1 MKKATSAK
9 ELNVVIVGS
18 QGSHKDLVGNIILGR
33 NAFDAVD
40 ATFDCEKGEGE
51 VCERRVTL
59 VQTPGW
65 LRGYQLC
72 DTAELFKTET
82 ILSVTLCPP
91 GLHGFLLVI
100 NAELPFTDVY
110 KKATKEHLEYCF
122 GEKVWD
128 HTVVVFSH
136 RGDIV
141 HETIED
147 YISKEGAPLQPLL
160 EACGNRYHVLCDDGT
175 DKSTNVRQLF
185 EKLDTMVAENSCY
198 EVESRLIQTVEERRK
213 EVDKKA
219 EELRLQTQEQR
230 QRLRRLLSEPK
241 PSLRILMVGWVFS
254 GKSAAGNRILRS
266 EVFHTGERTM
276 KALKQSGEVAG
287 REVMVVDTPG
297 WWKFFPASF
306 IPEVVK
312 SEILEGVSLCSPS
325 PNVILLVVPPDTSF
339 TDEQKRVTEDNMKL
353 LGQRVWRH
361 VIVLFTS
368 GDTLGNKSI
377 EQHIESEGKPLR
389 GLIEKCGKRYHV
401 LDNTSEA
408 GDQVTELLEKME
420 EMVAGNYSLH
430 LSETDDPQQEE
441 KSDEPTKNKDEN
453 TAKEI
458 TEQLNIKWDRK
469 NWEEHCTLKGD
480 DSMDLPMNFSEDKQ
494 RLKDFKAEE
503 EDKRQSEDDAGSVSL
518 NMKELLER
526 EWIRREASI
535 EHYYKFFAERF
546 CDSSEIDCTDKL
558 M

>member
-72 DTAELFKTET
+72 DTAELLKTET
-82 ILSVTLCPP
+82 IFSVTLCPP

-100 NAELPFTDVY
+100 NAELPFKDVY
-110 KKATKEHLEYCF
+110 KKTTKEHLEYCF

-147 YISKEGAPLQPLL
+147 YISKEGAPLQSLL

-175 DKSTNVRQLF
+175 DNSTNVRQLF
-185 EKLDTMVAENSCY
+185 EKIDTMVAENRCY
-198 EVESRLIQTVEERRK
+198 EIESRLIQTVEERRK

-219 EELRLQTQEQR
+219 EELRLQTQQER

-254 GKSAAGNRILRS
+254 GKSAAGNMILRS
-266 EVFHTGERTM
+266 EEFHTGERTM

-287 REVMVVDTPG
+287 REVVVVDTPG

-312 SEILEGVSLCSPS
+312 TEILEGVSMCSPS

-353 LGQRVWRH
+353 FGQSVWRH
-361 VIVLFTS
+361 VILLFTS
-368 GDTLGNKSI
+368 GDTLGNKTYRAT
-377 EQHIESEGKPLR
+377 H
-389 GLIEKCGKRYHV
+389 
-401 LDNTSEA
+401 
-408 GDQVTELLEKME
+408 
-420 EMVAGNYSLH
+420 
-430 LSETDDPQQEE
+430 
-441 KSDEPTKNKDEN
+441 
-453 TAKEI
+453 
-458 TEQLNIKWDRK
+458 
-469 NWEEHCTLKGD
+469 
-480 DSMDLPMNFSEDKQ
+480 
-494 RLKDFKAEE
+494 
-503 EDKRQSEDDAGSVSL
+503 
-518 NMKELLER
+518 
-526 EWIRREASI
+526 
-535 EHYYKFFAERF
+535 
-546 CDSSEIDCTDKL
+546 
-558 M
+558 